1 MCANMWKE
9 HQMIQELLS
18 PHMRENITMKP
29 VKNTNPV
36 ASETDSL
43 PPKSKDKRWWIGT
56 MDWKLHQSIFWSVR
70 WSSEFKGNRSQT
82 AKAICNGRS
91 FFLWISWVL
100 DEDSFFFFFFLVFS
114 FLWVSKS
121 ISRWDKLTLNL
132 SYHFTLFFWSSPFCG

>member
-18 PHMRENITMKP
+18 PHMRENITMKCQSR
-29 VKNTNPV
+29 TQIQW
-36 ASETDSL
+36 
-43 PPKSKDKRWWIGT
+43 PPKQIHCPLKVKTSDDELAPWIENFINPSFDQSDGVQSSRATEAKRL
-56 MDWKLHQSIFWSVR
+56 KQSAMVDNFSCE
-70 WSSEFKGNRSQT
+70 SHEFLMKT
-82 AKAICNGRS
+82 A
-91 FFLWISWVL
+91 
-100 DEDSFFFFFFLVFS
+100 FFFFLVFS